1 MKKLD
6 RYMVH
11 LKNTHFEPKDSRSL
25 VKRALDLCSDFTV
38 TIRDARI
45 SQKYVQYDISL
56 DKNDL
61 KKFEERVSS
70 ISELV
75 VSRHI
80 VDEKIAKDQ
89 YIKDGI
95 FYFNEE
101 RFWEA
106 HEAWE
111 GAWRTCTGNEKL
123 LLQGIILIAVA
134 FAHYQKYKNSV
145 CVGMMGRALSKM
157 GDAFGIYHNI
167 DIDRMKNKAEEIR
180 TTKKISVFKI

>member
-1 MKKLD
+1 
-6 RYMVH
+6 MVH
-11 LKNTHFEPKDSRSL
+11 LKNKNCEPKDSRSL
-25 VKRALDLCSDFTV
+25 VKKAHDLCSDITV

-45 SQKYVQYDISL
+45 SKKYIQFDISL
-56 DKNDL
+56 DKNNLD
-61 KKFEERVSS
+61 KFVERLQP

-80 VDEKIAKDQ
+80 VDEKMDKEK
-89 YIKDGI
+89 YIQDGI

-111 GAWRTCTGNEKL
+111 GAWKNCTGQEKL

-134 FAHYQKYKNSV
+134 FAHYQKFKNSV
-145 CVGMMGRALSKM
+145 CIGMMGRALSKI
-157 GDAFGIYHNI
+157 GDSSGTYH
-167 DIDRMKNKAEEIR
+167 DIDVDLMKNKAEEIR
-180 TTKKISVFKI
+180 ATKKITVFKI